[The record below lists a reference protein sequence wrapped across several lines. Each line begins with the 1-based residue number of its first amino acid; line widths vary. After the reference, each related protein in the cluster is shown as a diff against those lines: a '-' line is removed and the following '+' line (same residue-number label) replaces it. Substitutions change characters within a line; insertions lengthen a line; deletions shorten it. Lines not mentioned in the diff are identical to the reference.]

1 MWPTS
6 ALFIA
11 ELGLATIRSRMY
23 SKVCGEV
30 LAVICSKSGEV
41 IYCAK
46 YLQLSETESE
56 VFVL

>member
-1 MWPTS
+1 MQCD
-6 ALFIA
+6 
-11 ELGLATIRSRMY
+11 RVY
-23 SKVCGEV
+23 SEVCGEV